1 MNWISI
7 AGYTAAFCTT
17 ISFLPQAIKTIK
29 TKDTSGIS
37 LYMYVIFTTGTVL
50 WFLYGLFTNNLPV
63 LIANAITAVLSIII
77 LFYKI
82 KFR

>member
-17 ISFLPQAIKTIK
+17 ISFLPQAVKTIK

-37 LYMYVIFTTGTVL
+37 LYMYVIFTTGTIL

-63 LIANAITAVLSIII
+63 LIANAITAVLSIVI